1 MDSKLFRKETNP
13 NFRPDYTHGVLEM
26 AVNKLETPSKMTA
39 PIDDPRY
46 PRYAGPMSDGRLV
59 TDYKSHCANNVVNS
73 KYGNGLRGF
82 LQHNADALIQVSRQ
96 RQAERAGAQFYKAHT
111 VIGPKVYQRC
121 SEYDCSMTVSDYPDS
136 LGIQRTEPVPVLFG
150 TFSEPNRGPPST
162 TNHALTTVFEGG
174 RNSPRGRDFVPLGD
188 KSFNPRLSQYG
199 ASG

>member
-1 MDSKLFRKETNP
+1 MDSKLFRKETMP
-13 NFRPDYTHGVLEM
+13 SFRPDYTYGVLEM
-26 AVNKLETPSKMTA
+26 AVNKLEAPLKMTA

-46 PRYAGPMSDGRLV
+46 PRYAGKMSDGRLV

-73 KYGNGLRGF
+73 KYGNGLREF

-121 SEYDCSMTVSDYPDS
+121 SEYDCSMTVSDYADS
-136 LGIQRTEPVPVLFG
+136 VGIQRTERVPVLFG
-150 TFSEPNRGPPST
+150 TFSEPSKSAPST

-174 RNSPRGRDFVPLGD
+174 RNSPRGREFIPLAD
-188 KSFNPRLSQYG
+188 KPFNPRLSQYG
-199 ASG
+199 SSG